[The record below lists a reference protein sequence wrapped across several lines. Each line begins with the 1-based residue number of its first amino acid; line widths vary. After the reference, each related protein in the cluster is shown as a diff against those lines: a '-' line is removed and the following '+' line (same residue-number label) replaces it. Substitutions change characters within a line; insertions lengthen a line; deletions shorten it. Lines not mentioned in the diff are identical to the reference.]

1 MYKEWYEQSEDEMNP
16 ALFDLKQEISRYSPF
31 MQGVI
36 DELFHKEKV
45 DTENLYFLLEELSV
59 FFRDYGKCEI
69 PSILLNLK
77 GRV

>member
-1 MYKEWYEQSEDEMNP
+1 MYEEWYTQSEDEINP
-16 ALFDLKQEISRYSPF
+16 ALFDLKQEISRYSSF

-59 FFRDYGKCEI
+59 FFRDYGECDL
-69 PSILLNLK
+69 PSIPLNLN
-77 GRV
+77 GRI